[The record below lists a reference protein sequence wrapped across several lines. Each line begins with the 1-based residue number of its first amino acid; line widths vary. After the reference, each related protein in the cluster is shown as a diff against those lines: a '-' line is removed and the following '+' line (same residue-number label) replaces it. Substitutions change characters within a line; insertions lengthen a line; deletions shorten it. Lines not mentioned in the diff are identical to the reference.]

1 MKNTEIHRD
10 FATFHECQTMRV
22 GDFIEV
28 GYYQNIHRVEFLNL
42 RESSR
47 NRVPLR
53 PFILPL
59 LARTD
64 IDIGVDIWHI
74 IDDNVDDFMV
84 VFRESV
90 LVLLIKQRL
99 LFADE
104 SMRAF
109 YDDKIVHDVVEDFQP
124 V

>member
-1 MKNTEIHRD
+1 
-10 FATFHECQTMRV
+10 MRV

-28 GYYQNIHRVEFLNL
+28 GYYQNIRRVESLNL
-42 RESSR
+42 RESRR

-53 PFILPL
+53 HFILPL

-64 IDIGVDIWHI
+64 IDIGVDIRHI

-84 VFRESV
+84 VFRISV
-90 LVLLIKQRL
+90 LIVLIKQRL
-99 LFADE
+99 LFTDE